1 MGNPKEVGEEDAAP
15 PPYTAI
21 DTNPRPPLN
30 DSQAPPYV
38 AASGSSGAGAGAIA
52 GVSSR
57 FPQCLNAYFEKK
69 FLTKVFH
76 LGEHAETP
84 LYAVTMHSGWSG
96 KPLLEMHSGPSESD
110 PIVATAGHESRWSS
124 GKHTIIQVFP
134 NPADPTGPS
143 TSAGESSSGSG
154 SGSGSGFGSQGAGK
168 TFNMIEKHSWTRLW
182 HELSIEVGIGKDLRV
197 ENFEWRRT
205 RGEEVKELDKWGQG
219 WKLVRLSGT
228 AAAAGGQNATSDG
241 KEVVAVWTVNSSWS
255 MNKFCKFQFLES
267 GATGVLGDAFA
278 LAALV
283 SGLKIWYLEFIQTTA
298 SSAG

>member
-1 MGNPKEVGEEDAAP
+1 MGNPKEAGEEDAPPP

-21 DTNPRPPLN
+21 DS
-30 DSQAPPYV
+30 SQAPPY
-38 AASGSSGAGAGAIA
+38 AAACGSSQAPPVAGASAIA
-52 GVSSR
+52 GVRNR

-69 FLTKVFH
+69 FMSKVFH

-96 KPLLEMHSGPSESD
+96 KPLLEMHAGPSESD
-110 PIVATAGHESRWSS
+110 PVVATAGHESRWSS
-124 GKHTIIQVFP
+124 GKRTVIQVFP
-134 NPADPTGPS
+134 DPASDPGGPT

-154 SGSGSGFGSQGAGK
+154 SGSGSGSPGAAKK
-168 TFNMIEKHSWTRLW
+168 TVHMTQKHSWTRLW
-182 HELSIEVGIGKDLRV
+182 HELSVEVGTGKKVRAED
-197 ENFEWRRT
+197 FKWRRT

-228 AAAAGGQNATSDG
+228 AAGKNATSDG
-241 KEVVAVWTVNSSWS
+241 KEVVAVWTVNGSWS

-278 LAALV
+278 LVALV
-283 SGLKIWYLEFIQTTA
+283 SGLKIWYLEFIESTA
-298 SSAG
+298 ASAG